1 MISSILRSVGSVVA
15 GLVLAFAF
23 VVAMEIF
30 SEIYHPFPP
39 GVDTS
44 HLEVCK
50 HVARYPTWVLA
61 VAAAGWATGAFLA
74 VWLATRLGTGRHPA
88 HGIVVGAILLAL
100 AGMNMAMLP
109 YALWFPVVI
118 LVSFP
123 LGTFLGVR
131 TARGLAGKPG
141 DVSRRD
147 NTP

>member
-1 MISSILRSVGSVVA
+1 MIGSILRSVGSVVA

-39 GVDTS
+39 GVDS
-44 HLEVCK
+44 SNLEVCK

-61 VAAAGWATGAFLA
+61 VGAAGWAGGVFLA
-74 VWLATRLGTGRHPA
+74 AWLATRLGTGRHPA
-88 HGIVVGAILLAL
+88 HGLVVGAILLAL

-109 YALWFPVVI
+109 YALWFPIVI

-123 LGTFLGVR
+123 LGTYWGVMLG
-131 TARGLAGKPG
+131 RGPSL
-141 DVSRRD
+141 SRRD
-147 NTP
+147 SIP